1 MNIRKPTDYSIL
13 FSELHRLMAEQLSQM
28 NLYCEIGR
36 LVSSEAEKG
45 AAVAASE
52 YLQATYP
59 AAEGFS
65 PRNVRRM
72 RDFYRVYGDT
82 PELLAAAMRLNWTQ
96 NVAIMEA
103 GLTMDERCW
112 YIRKA
117 AESGLSKTELLRM
130 ITSSA
135 HLEIALGE
143 NEDTCYTVENDE
155 FSEKNRYEE
164 YPVYLPWEYLPQPH
178 GRVRDEGLGEEG
190 WAGVTISY
198 RIGGHQPGGDRQPG
212 LSSGTAQAG
221 GARDLLRRS
230 RGAPA
235 HQSGL
240 RQVRPADRHGQ
251 RKPAEYVPHLRRR
264 LCQQAAPPDGLHRP
278 PPRCCRPVVHRGL
291 RVDLAGC
298 VGGVSGLAERIIAGA
313 R

>member
-1 MNIRKPTDYSIL
+1 MNIRKPTDYTAL
-13 FSELHRLMAEQLSQM
+13 YAALDAAVAAQLPQM
-28 NLYCEIGR
+28 ELYCEIGR
-36 LVSSEAEKG
+36 LVSGRSEKG

-52 YLQATYP
+52 YLQAIYP
-59 AAEGFS
+59 AADGFS

-82 PELLAAAMRLNWTQ
+82 PELLAAVMRLNWTQ

-164 YPVYLPWEYLPQPH
+164 YPVYLPWEYPKKPRKSLLYQRFSSLKR
-178 GRVRDEGLGEEG
+178 RVLHHNY
-190 WAGVTISY
+190 TI
-198 RIGGHQPGGDRQPG
+198 
-212 LSSGTAQAG
+212 
-221 GARDLLRRS
+221 
-230 RGAPA
+230 
-235 HQSGL
+235 
-240 RQVRPADRHGQ
+240 
-251 RKPAEYVPHLRRR
+251 
-264 LCQQAAPPDGLHRP
+264 C
-278 PPRCCRPVVHRGL
+278 
-291 RVDLAGC
+291 
-298 VGGVSGLAERIIAGA
+298 ERALM
-313 R
+313 